1 MGMQSSCQA
10 ILHVTGDVV
19 ETIASVL
26 QTEVTVTQA
35 ESILAHYYSGNW
47 SEVLRMT
54 RGENVSLEKINIRF
68 AVARSHLQLREF
80 NDALCIYH
88 ELEKG
93 PTVNSTHHRAE
104 LVKGTAQSYEGLGLI
119 EKASTTYQRFLSSSC
134 SKQNSRREIALI
146 KLELA
151 RLKIKLY
158 QLDEDLMDML
168 FDVLRDLLAD
178 AGFSK
183 KHVQCWVLN
192 KFPDFKYAQRLQF
205 LSNPTRELAHCVYTI
220 SELFKMSGKADLARM
235 YRAKARKFGLL
246 MVADEDNDTETKVTI
261 LHDAGRK
268 FGSLQYL
275 KYAQQLLYEDSS
287 ETPQKYE
294 LAAEVCLSSGEL
306 YAQFGEKGREE
317 LETLSEDVMLQNRF
331 NPVGDFDYEDWRT
344 EVENCLTKIGRDE
357 SHYDYGKLNNIS
369 GDLAK
374 QKGECSETVHRLH
387 SKAAD
392 IFQQQQCKVESAEV
406 SVADAK
412 IYYEE
417 ENYEKAEYAYAQA
430 QRFYKDTLP
439 NNSVAAITGRGNAL
453 KMLGKEDES
462 ELVYKE
468 AAELEIKLQERRQKV
483 FEAIKKGQS
492 TVSGLYLSEVNVN
505 LKSVVYQTAS
515 NNATMHKNN
524 FNLLV

>member
-1 MGMQSSCQA
+1 
-10 ILHVTGDVV
+10 
-19 ETIASVL
+19 
-26 QTEVTVTQA
+26 
-35 ESILAHYYSGNW
+35 
-47 SEVLRMT
+47 
-54 RGENVSLEKINIRF
+54 
-68 AVARSHLQLREF
+68 
-80 NDALCIYH
+80 
-88 ELEKG
+88 
-93 PTVNSTHHRAE
+93 
-104 LVKGTAQSYEGLGLI
+104 
-119 EKASTTYQRFLSSSC
+119 
-134 SKQNSRREIALI
+134 
-146 KLELA
+146 
-151 RLKIKLY
+151 
-158 QLDEDLMDML
+158 
-168 FDVLRDLLAD
+168 
-178 AGFSK
+178 
-183 KHVQCWVLN
+183 
-192 KFPDFKYAQRLQF
+192 
-205 LSNPTRELAHCVYTI
+205 
-220 SELFKMSGKADLARM
+220 
-235 YRAKARKFGLL
+235 

-261 LHDAGRK
+261 LHDDWRK

-287 ETPQKYE
+287 ETPRKYE

-344 EVENCLTKIGRDE
+344 EVENCLTKIGQDE
-357 SHYDYGKLNNIS
+357 SHYDYGKLNKIS

-374 QKGECSETVHRLH
+374 QKGECSETVHRLY

-468 AAELEIKLQERRQKV
+468 AAELESELQERRQKV
-483 FEAIKKGQS
+483 FEAIKEGKS
-492 TVSGLYLSEVNVN
+492 TVSGLYSSEVNVN
-505 LKSVVYQTAS
+505 LKSVVYKTAS
-515 NNATMHKNN
+515 NNATMHNNN
-524 FNLLV
+524 FQSVGLGHTNLKHDSLVQRSKKPFLTKWKLLIVHFLNVDNASETATQ